1 MNFPENRVY
10 LASRSLRRRELLKQI
25 GVKYNILLMRETI
38 NRPADIDETPLPDE
52 SPTDYVYRIV
62 NVKATEGRTRL
73 IQRGLPLLPVLVADT
88 VVTIDGCILGKPQ
101 DAAHAQEM
109 LSTLSGRSH
118 QVMTAIAV
126 AVKEKIQVRL
136 STTIVRFREINEHEM
151 RYMISDGKIF
161 DKAGAYAIQ
170 GIAASFI
177 VEISG
182 SYSGVMGLPLFE
194 TTQLLEEVGIK
205 VFPE

>member
-1 MNFPENRVY
+1 MNFPDNSIY

-25 GVKYNILLMRETI
+25 GVRYNILLMRETLS
-38 NRPADIDETPLPDE
+38 RPLDVDETPLPDE

-62 NVKATEGRTRL
+62 NTKAEEGWSRL
-73 IQRGLPLLPVLVADT
+73 IQRRLPLQPVLVADT

-101 DAAHAQEM
+101 DSAQAEETLM
-109 LSTLSGRSH
+109 ALSGRTH
-118 QVMTAIAV
+118 QVMTAIGV
-126 AVKEKIQVRL
+126 VVRDKIQVRL
-136 STTIVRFREINEHEM
+136 STTDVRFREIGKREI
-151 RYMISDGKIF
+151 RYCINSGEIF

-170 GIAASFI
+170 GMASAFI

-194 TTQLLEEVGIK
+194 TAQLLEEVGIE
-205 VFPE
+205 VFA

>member
-1 MNFPENRVY
+1 MNFPDNSIY

-25 GVKYNILLMRETI
+25 GVKYNILLMRETLS
-38 NRPADIDETPLPDE
+38 RPFDIDETPLPDE

-62 NVKATEGRTRL
+62 NTKAEEGWSRL
-73 IQRGLPLLPVLVADT
+73 IQRRLPLQPVLVADT

-101 DAAHAQEM
+101 DSEQAEEM
-109 LSTLSGRSH
+109 LMALSGRTH
-118 QVMTAIAV
+118 QVMTAIGV
-126 AVKEKIQVRL
+126 VVRDKIQVRL
-136 STTIVRFREINEHEM
+136 STTDVRFREI
-151 RYMISDGKIF
+151 GKREIRHCINSGEIF

-170 GIAASFI
+170 GMAGAFI

-194 TTQLLEEVGIK
+194 TAQLIEEVGIE
-205 VFPE
+205 VFS

>member
-1 MNFPENRVY
+1 MNFPDNSIY

-25 GVKYNILLMRETI
+25 GVRYNILLMRETLS
-38 NRPADIDETPLPDE
+38 RPLDVDETPLPDE

-62 NVKATEGRTRL
+62 NTKAEEGWSRL
-73 IQRGLPLLPVLVADT
+73 IQRRLPLQPVLVADT

-101 DAAHAQEM
+101 DSAQAEETLM
-109 LSTLSGRSH
+109 ALSGRTH
-118 QVMTAIAV
+118 QVMTAIGV
-126 AVKEKIQVRL
+126 VVRDKIQVRL
-136 STTIVRFREINEHEM
+136 STTDVRFREI
-151 RYMISDGKIF
+151 GKREIRHCINSGEIF

-170 GIAASFI
+170 GMAGAFI

-194 TTQLLEEVGIK
+194 TAQLLEEVGIE
-205 VFPE
+205 VFV